1 MKTIDPQLVKDT
13 VIQLKISKSLQRQLN
28 LSMLANTPKSSWEH
42 YELFGLPTKNSSA
55 GILFLEPHDDL
66 YAIAYEINAVPAG
79 TSGRTKPIIC
89 DFCKTW
95 QTGGRAGSI
104 TFRTE
109 RRSSN
114 SISFLCCLDLACSLH
129 VRDLTAASKSSRAQL
144 REDITPEHRV
154 ERLQAKLVSLI
165 EKFGL
170 EPLQPKVS

>member
-1 MKTIDPQLVKDT
+1 MKTIDSQLVKDAIT
-13 VIQLKISKSLQRQLN
+13 QLKISKSLQRQLN
-28 LSMLANTPKSSWEH
+28 LSILADMPESYWER
-42 YELFGLPTKNSSA
+42 YELFGLPTKNNSA

-66 YAIAYEINAVPAG
+66 YAIAYEINAIPAG
-79 TSGRTKPIIC
+79 TTGRTKPIIC

-144 REDITPEHRV
+144 REDITPGHRV
-154 ERLQAKLVSLI
+154 ERLRAKIASLI
-165 EKFGL
+165 EKFSL
-170 EPLQPKVS
+170 EPL

>member
-1 MKTIDPQLVKDT
+1 MKAIDSQLVKDT
-13 VIQLKISKSLQRQLN
+13 IVQLKISKSLQRQLN
-28 LSMLANTPKSSWEH
+28 LSVLADTPESYWEH
-42 YELFGLPTKNSSA
+42 CELFGLPTKNNSA
-55 GILFLEPHDDL
+55 GILFLEPHGDL
-66 YAIAYEINAVPAG
+66 YAIAYEINAIPAG
-79 TSGRTKPIIC
+79 ATGRTKPIIC

-114 SISFLCCLDLACSLH
+114 SVSFLCCLDLACSLH

-154 ERLQAKLVSLI
+154 KRLQTKLDSLI
-165 EKFGL
+165 EKFSL
-170 EPLQPKVS
+170 EPLQPKIS